1 MGLKL
6 DKTWKLIY
14 QFKPIYLLIHPFSDF
29 NKLVIRLSLF
39 IRSENKNLELLP
51 FAHHHPILS
60 HNETSIFM
68 NPKFNMLLSGNIHL
82 NFS

>member
-14 QFKPIYLLIHPFSDF
+14 QFKPIYLLIHPFSDL

-39 IRSENKNLELLP
+39 ILSENNLKLLP
-51 FAHHHPILS
+51 FAQYRPILS
-60 HNETSIFM
+60 HNETRNGAF
-68 NPKFNMLLSGNIHL
+68 L
-82 NFS
+82 